1 MGIWLIWLVL
11 AVVLGIAETLTL
23 TAALGLLGGAALT
36 TAVAA
41 GLGLPVLG
49 QLLVFAGTAVAGL
62 VLVRPVALRHLARSR
77 PDPLVGRPAQVLRE
91 VTGRGGMV
99 ALDGETWS
107 ARALDADLV
116 IGAGATVHVLYS
128 DGATVVVHPREGS

>member
-1 MGIWLIWLVL
+1 MGVWLIWLVL

-41 GLGLPVLG
+41 GLGLPVIG

-62 VLVRPVALRHLARSR
+62 VLVRPVALRHLARTD
-77 PDPLVGRPAQVLRE
+77 PDRLAGRSAEVLRE
-91 VTGRGGMV
+91 VSADGGIV
-99 ALDGETWS
+99 HLDGETWS
-107 ARALDADLV
+107 ARTLGPV
-116 IGAGATVHVLYS
+116 IVPGATVHVLYT
-128 DGATVVVHPREGS
+128 DGATAVVHPREEA